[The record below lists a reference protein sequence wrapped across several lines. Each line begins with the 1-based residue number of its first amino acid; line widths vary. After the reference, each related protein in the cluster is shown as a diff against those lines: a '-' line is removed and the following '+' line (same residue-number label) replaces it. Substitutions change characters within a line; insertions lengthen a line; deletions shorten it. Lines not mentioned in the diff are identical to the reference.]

1 MRKQANF
8 RAFGFARHYSQ
19 ICKYDCGKLA
29 KQDCFM
35 TLPKFAAAKFTAILV
50 PLAYLVFYTPYGM
63 DTTDFGYFYAY
74 PWRIL
79 EGQIPYRDFFYIKPA
94 LPLYWHAFWLW
105 LTPEKWQ
112 VLAGKAGFV
121 VSMLAS
127 SWLGA
132 LTLGKMFNLRQIALP
147 LPLLAT
153 CGFVFGVHSF
163 PHMPWH
169 TVDGVLFS
177 AAALWLASLGRG
189 FPAGILAACALLC
202 KQSFLPVPIAV
213 LVLLWFW
220 QKRRIAM
227 VYCLAA
233 LFASLAAVHIFLY
246 ANDALAPMREMTT
259 GQLDI
264 NEALDAGILIY
275 FRQNFWL
282 PLAACLPWL
291 LGLLCK
297 KRLPAW
303 LLPPCCYMAILC
315 VFYIYSVMEQKA
327 WIGFGASWPTLLM
340 LIGAMEIF
348 FPGFFLAPVVAVP
361 EEPHPMFRASTGLGA
376 LLAASWCVA
385 ISGGYK
391 IPAFFAVP
399 LVFSLFVL
407 HWRMGGNAGRLAW
420 IVLAAGLVMF
430 WVGYQYPY
438 TFPARPLQRSDMT
451 YDAGKIYP
459 RASHVLVD
467 KDMYERLA
475 ELKTL
480 REKYGPAY
488 KTLPGFSFAYYLND
502 DKAVLGSDWLIDWE
516 INGQV
521 DRVYQELLDK
531 NLTVFMERDQL
542 DTQKADAYDRA
553 GYGVPQR
560 VRKNWKIVDETP
572 HFVVFQR
579 PL

>member
-1 MRKQANF
+1 
-8 RAFGFARHYSQ
+8 
-19 ICKYDCGKLA
+19 
-29 KQDCFM
+29 M

-132 LTLGKMFNLRQIALP
+132 LTLGKMFNLRQIGLP

-385 ISGGYK
+385 ISGGTATASVEGGAPVTLSLDTAEIAGAVAAGVADRMLVQVAYAIGVAEPVSIRVDTFGTGK
-391 IPAFFAVP
+391 AEEERIEAAVAKMFDLRPAAIIEE
-399 LVFSLFVL
+399 LSL
-407 HWRMGGNAGRLAW
+407 RRP
-420 IVLAAGLVMF
+420 IYRPLAAYGHM
-430 WVGYQYPY
+430 G
-438 TFPARPLQRSDMT
+438 R
-451 YDAGKIYP
+451 
-459 RASHVLVD
+459 
-467 KDMYERLA
+467 E
-475 ELKTL
+475 ELGVAWEKT
-480 REKYGPAY
+480 
-488 KTLPGFSFAYYLND
+488 D
-502 DKAVLGSDWLIDWE
+502 
-516 INGQV
+516 
-521 DRVYQELLDK
+521 
-531 NLTVFMERDQL
+531 
-542 DTQKADAYDRA
+542 KADALRA
-553 GYGVPQR
+553 VLLG
-560 VRKNWKIVDETP
+560 E
-572 HFVVFQR
+572 
-579 PL
+579 